1 MKFILTSIALCLV
14 FPALMAQDTI
24 PSVQPQ
30 DTVPAVAPAVEAA
43 PVAEPAAEPVAEP
56 APQAQEPAQAQP
68 EPEKP
73 AKKQSGEKK
82 IYYGGYI
89 NFSFGTYTSIGIEP
103 MIGYKIIPRLSVGV
117 KIRYDYV
124 QYKGSGPEYSYSNYG
139 GSLFSRLSL
148 FKRLYLHAEYATY
161 NYENYDVPESPDRIW
176 VPYFL
181 VGAGF
186 NQPIGGRASLNAQV
200 LFDVLQNANS
210 PYKSWEP
217 FYSVGVSVGF

>member
-1 MKFILTSIALCLV
+1 MKFILTSIALCLL

-30 DTVPAVAPAVEAA
+30 DTVPAVTPAVEAA
-43 PVAEPAAEPVAEP
+43 PVAEPVAEPAAEP
-56 APQAQEPAQAQP
+56 APQPA
-68 EPEKP
+68 PEK
-73 AKKQSGEKK
+73 ASWKKK

-89 NFSFGTYTSIGIEP
+89 NFSLGSYTSIGIEP
-103 MIGYKIIPRLSVGV
+103 MVGYKIIPRLSVGA

-124 QYKGSGPEYSYSNYG
+124 KQDLYGETYEYSNYG

-161 NYENYDVPESPDRIW
+161 NYENYTGIEESERIW
-176 VPYFL
+176 VPYFF

-186 NQPIGGRASLNAQV
+186 RQPLGSRASLNAQV
-200 LFDVLQNANS
+200 LFDVLNNANS
-210 PYKSWEP
+210 PYRDWEP
-217 FYSVGVSVGF
+217 FYSVGMSVGF